1 VVFIFHRR
9 EVVTLVEFTEVNL
22 ATGLRAPQTQRVGG
36 VGVKAGDNLVVGF
49 GNDLFGFNP
58 AGFLPSC

>member
-1 VVFIFHRR
+1 VVFILYRG
-9 EVVTLVEFTEVNL
+9 EVVTLVEFTEVNF

-49 GNDLFGFNP
+49 RNDLFRLNP